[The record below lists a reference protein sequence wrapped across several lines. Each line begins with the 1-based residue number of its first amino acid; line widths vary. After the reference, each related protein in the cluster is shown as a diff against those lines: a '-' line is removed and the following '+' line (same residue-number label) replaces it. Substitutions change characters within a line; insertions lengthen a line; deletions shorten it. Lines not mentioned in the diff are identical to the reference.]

1 MSATFRAGLLF
12 ILAIVAIGVIYRLL
26 LAYHGL
32 TVTSWWRSF
41 WHNAEVGGMKTSL
54 HQLGLA
60 FDVLPVT
67 AETEQTLR
75 GLGLNILNEGDHIH
89 AQIGF

>member
-1 MSATFRAGLLF
+1 MTVRAGMLF
-12 ILAIVAIGVIYRLL
+12 VLTIILIGAIYRLL
-26 LAYHGL
+26 LMYHGL

-67 AETEQTLR
+67 KETENTLR

>member
-1 MSATFRAGLLF
+1 MTIRAGVF
-12 ILAIVAIGVIYRLL
+12 IVLVIVAIGVAYRLL

-60 FDVLPVT
+60 FDVLPATV
-67 AETEQTLR
+67 ETEHILR
-75 GLGLNILNEGDHIH
+75 GIGLNILNEGDHIH